1 VSSPS
6 RGTDAS
12 GSTASSGAPEI
23 ALFDY
28 GVGNIHSLKK
38 ALEQWGARVVVTA
51 DWDAALALDGLVLPG
66 VGAFSSAV
74 EALPE
79 DPTPIRRALLDGYPA
94 LGICLGMQILFE
106 SSEEGPGTGIG
117 VIPGRVRR
125 VQATIVPQMGW
136 NAVETGD
143 HPLFAEL
150 PPPPGASPHETGLTA
165 YFANS
170 FVCDPMDPAHA
181 VGWTV
186 HDNDRFAS
194 AVARGRTWGTQFHPE
209 KSSDQGRAIIRN
221 FVEMV
226 RAAAEP
232 GETP

>member
-1 VSSPS
+1 MS
-6 RGTDAS
+6 
-12 GSTASSGAPEI
+12 APRI

-38 ALEQWGARVVVTA
+38 ALEQWGAGVTVTD
-51 DWDAALALDGLVLPG
+51 DWEEALSLDGLVLPG

-79 DPTPIRRALLDGYPA
+79 DPEAIRRALLDGYPC
-94 LGICLGMQILFE
+94 LGICLGMQILFD

-117 VIPGRVRR
+117 IIPGQVRR
-125 VQATIVPQMGW
+125 VRASIVPQMGW
-136 NAVETGD
+136 NAVETTD
-143 HPLFAEL
+143 HPLFAQL
-150 PPPPGASPHETGLTA
+150 PPPPGGSPHDTGLTA

-170 FVCDPMDPAHA
+170 YVCEPADEAHA

-186 HDNDRFAS
+186 HDRDRFAS

-209 KSSDQGRAIIRN
+209 KSSDQGRAIVRN
-221 FVEMV
+221 FVAMV
-226 RAAAEP
+226 GGAR
-232 GETP
+232 